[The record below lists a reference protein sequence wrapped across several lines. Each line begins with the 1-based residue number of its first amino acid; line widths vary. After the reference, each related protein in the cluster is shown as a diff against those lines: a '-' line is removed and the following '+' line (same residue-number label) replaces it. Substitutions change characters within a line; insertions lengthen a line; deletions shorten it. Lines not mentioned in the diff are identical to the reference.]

1 MTDENIISADDVEA
15 RKPPSDKELKNV
27 RDLAAELYKRR
38 REVAKLMAEIET
50 HSVAIGVLEE
60 KTIPD
65 AMRAIGL
72 ESFGLEGGFRIDLEK
87 FAHGSV
93 TKANE
98 PAFFEWLEKHNFG
111 SIIKHVLTIS
121 FGKDEDK
128 WAKKFMADLA
138 KRKKPIPVERKD
150 GIHAGTWKSFFK
162 ERFEAEKR
170 GEVPETKRLPRDLLS
185 IHEGTRAVLF
195 DPTAEADKAKARGAK
210 KKGDKD
216 KVEM

>member
-27 RDLAAELYKRR
+27 RDLAAELYARR
-38 REVAKLMAEIET
+38 RAVAKLMAEVEV
-50 HSVAIGVLEE
+50 HAVAIGVLEE

-72 ESFGLEGGFRIDLEK
+72 TSFGLEGSFRVDLEK
-87 FAHGSV
+87 FVHGSV
-93 TKANE
+93 TKVNE
-98 PAFFEWLEKHNFG
+98 PAFFEWLEKQNFG
-111 SIIKHVLTIS
+111 SIIKHVLTIT

-150 GIHAGTWKSFFK
+150 GVHASTLKAFFK
-162 ERFEAEKR
+162 ERFAAEAA
-170 GEVPETKRLPRDLLS
+170 GEVPPAKRLPRD
-185 IHEGTRAVLF
+185 IVGVHEGTRAVLF
-195 DPTAEADKAKARGAK
+195 DPTVAADKAKAP
-210 KKGDKD
+210 KGGKKD